1 MGRNSKESPEELLN
15 DMAPTHTG
23 RIKGSVLLI
32 LLSLSFSLS
41 AVAQDRTD
49 QGAGNFA
56 LGLDQKIGRADIAGP
71 QRQAALAMAAK
82 LQAILTSNAAIAHPV
97 GFSVRLQR
105 AYGRRTDW
113 ADYDSGLS
121 YYAGVFGTFFDA
133 QVKPSPTH
141 FGNPEFG
148 VYANTVLQCP
158 MQEFS
163 PPLASGTPWKLGDLP
178 VLQGGH
184 RTGEIRGYPIYDRQ
198 CVMISHSREPAFR
211 PLTREEYLR
220 LEMANLKAKLDKVH
234 QQLAEPALDAPM
246 RDAIASVEKA
256 LQEAVT
262 QHEGEIASMD
272 ALTRRTPA
280 AVRIGYEQADLVSIE
295 TEGAVPLSVPNP
307 AFLDH
312 SLPANQIQAISVF
325 LPFVQSGDRAAGLP
339 PGLGSDWRP
348 AMERIRDGLDWD
360 ALGAL
365 IR

>member
-1 MGRNSKESPEELLN
+1 
-15 DMAPTHTG
+15 MARTQTG
-23 RIKGSVLLI
+23 RIKGSALFI
-32 LLSLSFSLS
+32 LLLLSFAVS
-41 AVAQDRTD
+41 AVAQDGSD
-49 QGAGNFA
+49 QRAGNFA
-56 LGLDQKIGRADIAGP
+56 IGPDQKIGRADVAAP
-71 QRQAALAMAAK
+71 QRQAALAVAAK
-82 LQAILTSNAAIAHPV
+82 LQAILTTNAAIAHPV

-105 AYGRRTDW
+105 AYGIKTDW
-113 ADYDSGLS
+113 ADYDSGLP

-148 VYANTVLQCP
+148 IYANTVLQCP

-178 VLQGGH
+178 VVQGGH
-184 RTGEIRGYPIYDRQ
+184 QTGEIHSYPIYDRQ
-198 CVMISHSREPAFR
+198 CVMISRSKQPAFR

-220 LEMANLKAKLDKVH
+220 LEMEHLKAKLDKVH
-234 QQLAEPALDAPM
+234 QQLAEPALDASM
-246 RDAIASVEKA
+246 RDAIASLEKA
-256 LQEAVT
+256 LQEAIT
-262 QHEGEIASMD
+262 QHEREIASMD
-272 ALTRRTPA
+272 GETRRTPA

-312 SLPANQIQAISVF
+312 SLPANQIQEIEVF

-365 IR
+365 VR